1 MSDDLLDKIGRNIK
15 LNYVYTMLLN
25 TQLDKGIWMLF
36 LSYRGLGLVQIGLVE
51 SVFQLSQ
58 LLFGIP
64 AGAIGDIL
72 GRKTSIMLSIVTKV
86 LSYILILVS
95 GDFTGY
101 AASFVFG
108 AASLVFYNSASESI
122 TYESCRI
129 TGKSADYKR
138 IYGNI
143 LALAFICT
151 ALGIA
156 VGGFIANTRF
166 EYVYYASLIIM
177 LLAIVPAL
185 FFSETRGLAVNG
197 STESKPGLV
206 KLLSGSI
213 KEVAN
218 HPLIVYLLVLY
229 TSITLVDMTI
239 YMYCQKYFQ
248 GMGVP
253 IYFIGII
260 LAVDSVFAALGARF
274 ASVLARFPTKDVL
287 VLIPLMIFG
296 SYAMLSSLDA
306 VFAIPFLFLATIFVV
321 AYWPILSDLINSRV
335 PTQNRATV
343 LSFKSQLTGASV
355 MIVFP
360 LVGYFAERTSLSIAF
375 LWLLAFMVPLVIYT
389 VIKIRRTAF

>member
-15 LNYVYTMLLN
+15 LNYVYTMLFS
-25 TQLDKGIWMLF
+25 TQLDRGIWMLF

-64 AGAIGDIL
+64 AGAIGDML
-72 GRKTSIMLSIVTKV
+72 GRKTSILLSIVTKV
-86 LSYILILVS
+86 ISYVLILES
-95 GDFTGY
+95 GSFAGY
-101 AASFVFG
+101 AAGFVFG
-108 AASLVFYNSASESI
+108 AASLVFYSSASESI
-122 TYESCRI
+122 TYESCLI
-129 TGKSADYKR
+129 TGKSANYKQ

-143 LALAFICT
+143 LALSFICA
-151 ALGIA
+151 ALGMA
-156 VGGFIANTRF
+156 VGGFIANNKF
-166 EYVYYASLIIM
+166 EYVYYATLLIL
-177 LLAIVPAL
+177 LLAFVPAL
-185 FFSETRGLAVNG
+185 LFSETRGIAVKG
-197 STESKPGLV
+197 PPGGKPDLM

-213 KEVAN
+213 KEVASK
-218 HPLIVYLLVLY
+218 PLIVYLLVLY
-229 TSITLVDMTI
+229 TSITLVDMSI

-260 LAVDSVFAALGARF
+260 LALDSVFAAFGARF
-274 ASVLARFPTKDVL
+274 ASALARFPTKDVL

-296 SYAMLSSLDA
+296 AYAVLSSLDT

-335 PTQNRATV
+335 PSENRATI
-343 LSFKSQLTGASV
+343 LSFKSQLSGAAV
-355 MIVFP
+355 MVVFP
-360 LVGYFAERTSLSIAF
+360 IVGYFAERSSLSTAF
-375 LWLLAFMVPLVIYT
+375 LWLLAFMTPMVIYS

>member
-15 LNYVYTMLLN
+15 LNYIYTMLYS
-25 TQLDKGIWMLF
+25 TQLDRGIWMLF

-51 SVFQLSQ
+51 SIFQLSQ

-72 GRKTSIMLSIVTKV
+72 GRKTSILLSIFTKV
-86 LSYILILVS
+86 LSYVLILMAN
-95 GDFTGY
+95 DFTGY
-101 AASFVFG
+101 AASFLFG

-122 TYESCRI
+122 TYESCLI
-129 TGKSADYKR
+129 TGKSDDYKK

-143 LALAFICT
+143 LALSFICT

-156 VGGFIANTRF
+156 VGGFIANNKF
-166 EYVYYASLIIM
+166 EYVYYASLIILM
-177 LLAIVPAL
+177 LAIIPAL
-185 FFSETRGLAVNG
+185 LFSETRGIAVNG
-197 STESKPGLV
+197 PPGGKPGLI
-206 KLLSGSI
+206 KLLVSSVN
-213 KEVAN
+213 EVASK
-218 HPLIVYLLVLY
+218 PLIVYLLVLY

-239 YMYCQKYFQ
+239 YMYCQRYFQ

-260 LAVDSVFAALGARF
+260 LAVDSVFAAFGARL
-274 ASVLARFPTKDVL
+274 ANALARFPTKDVL

-296 SYAMLSSLDA
+296 AYAILSSLNT
-306 VFAIPFLFLATIFVV
+306 VFAIPFLFVATIFVV

-335 PTQNRATV
+335 PSQNRATI
-343 LSFKSQLTGASV
+343 LSFKSQLTGAAV
-355 MIVFP
+355 MVVFP
-360 LVGYFAERTSLSIAF
+360 VVGFFAEHSSLSSAF

-389 VIKIRRTAF
+389 VIKIRRIAF

>member
-1 MSDDLLDKIGRNIK
+1 MSDDLLNKIGRNIK
-15 LNYVYTMLLN
+15 LNYIYTMLYS
-25 TQLDKGIWMLF
+25 TQLDRGIWMLF

-72 GRKTSIMLSIVTKV
+72 GRKTSIMLSIVTKAIG
-86 LSYILILVS
+86 YILILVS
-95 GDFTGY
+95 GDVTGY
-101 AASFVFG
+101 AAGFVFS
-108 AASLVFYNSASESI
+108 AASLVFYNSASESL
-122 TYESCRI
+122 TYESCLI
-129 TGKSADYKR
+129 AGKNANYKK

-143 LALAFICT
+143 LALSFVCT

-156 VGGFIANTRF
+156 VGGFIANNKF
-166 EYVYYASLIIM
+166 EYVYYATLVIM
-177 LLAIVPAL
+177 LLAFVPAL
-185 FFSETRGLAVNG
+185 LFSETRGIAVDG
-197 STESKPGLV
+197 PPRSKPGFR

-218 HPLIVYLLVLY
+218 KPLIVYLLVLY

-260 LAVDSVFAALGARF
+260 LAMDSVFAAFGARF
-274 ASVLARFPTKDVL
+274 ASILARFPTKDVL

-296 SYAMLSSLDA
+296 AYAMLSSLDA
-306 VFAIPFLFLATIFVV
+306 VFAIPFLFLASIFVV

-335 PTQNRATV
+335 PSENRATI
-343 LSFKSQLTGASV
+343 LSFKSQLSGAAV
-355 MIVFP
+355 MVVFP
-360 LVGYFAERTSLSIAF
+360 VVGFFAERSSLSTAF
-375 LWLLAFMVPLVIYT
+375 IWLLAFMTPMVIYT
-389 VIKIRRTAF
+389 VIKIRRIAF